1 MLPFSAFSPLSHC
14 PPRASSSPEVHGIQ
28 ESLDQSDISFQQ
40 FPFFQ
45 KRFFTGDIKGVT
57 GQGHKDRHLPV
68 FKTERQGNVE
78 LLIKEINTLNHLW
91 RHNAHGVQR
100 IVRKNYEALLK
111 GRKFRFHLLPG
122 PRI

>member
-1 MLPFSAFSPLSHC
+1 MC
-14 PPRASSSPEVHGIQ
+14 
-28 ESLDQSDISFQQ
+28 
-40 FPFFQ
+40 
-45 KRFFTGDIKGVT
+45 
-57 GQGHKDRHLPV
+57 
-68 FKTERQGNVE
+68 QGNVE